1 MNFEKNTGKLLALK
15 DVFMA
20 GSEKPM
26 SDMLLE
32 ELITEMATRLE
43 DSSIT
48 SLEGLQ
54 NAGILNSTNMY
65 VPDNFLLEKEKYLSC
80 ITNMISLLCCR
91 SHHPFFALHI
101 GRKIYDTLNNDFK
114 YRMELILKYF
124 LTSANSRKHSLPHC
138 MIYIRIGI
146 AKSM

>member
-1 MNFEKNTGKLLALK
+1 
-15 DVFMA
+15 
-20 GSEKPM
+20 M

-65 VPDNFLLEKEKYLSC
+65 VPDNFLLEKGKMYLSC
-80 ITNMISLLCCR
+80 ITNMISLPML
-91 SHHPFFALHI
+91 
-101 GRKIYDTLNNDFK
+101 
-114 YRMELILKYF
+114 
-124 LTSANSRKHSLPHC
+124 
-138 MIYIRIGI
+138 
-146 AKSM
+146 

>member
-1 MNFEKNTGKLLALK
+1 MDVISKKNTGKLLALK

-20 GSEKPM
+20 GSEKPI

-65 VPDNFLLEKEKYLSC
+65 VPDNFLLERKKYLSC
-80 ITNMISLLCCR
+80 ITNMISLPML
-91 SHHPFFALHI
+91 
-101 GRKIYDTLNNDFK
+101 
-114 YRMELILKYF
+114 
-124 LTSANSRKHSLPHC
+124 
-138 MIYIRIGI
+138 
-146 AKSM
+146 

>member
-1 MNFEKNTGKLLALK
+1 MELPKTNFPHGTIMNTELTYLFQRGKEGILNFIAETFEYTGGAHPNSWNKWMNFEKNTGKLLALK

-20 GSEKPM
+20 GSEKPI

-54 NAGILNSTNMY
+54 NAGILNFYQY
-65 VPDNFLLEKEKYLSC
+65 VCTRQFLV
-80 ITNMISLLCCR
+80 
-91 SHHPFFALHI
+91 
-101 GRKIYDTLNNDFK
+101 RK
-114 YRMELILKYF
+114 
-124 LTSANSRKHSLPHC
+124 
-138 MIYIRIGI
+138 G
-146 AKSM
+146 KSIFPV